1 MKKGGKYN
9 QSNKTKNL
17 FLFFYQVIE
26 IDPDLLKLKNLKE
39 LTLSANRIADAT
51 SENLP
56 PSLKVII
63 TSLSHLQLYNKD
75 SQIVCEPF

>member
-9 QSNKTKNL
+9 QI
-17 FLFFYQVIE
+17 FYCFFFYQVIE

-39 LTLSANRIADAT
+39 LTLSANRIADVT

-56 PSLKVII
+56 SSLKVII
-63 TSLSHLQLYNKD
+63 TLLSHLQLYNKD
-75 SQIVCEPF
+75 SQIVCETF